1 MIDRFPGAIRLRDG
15 DRSDVPLETY
25 RCPESL
31 AFGLHR
37 SLKEL
42 PLLFLGRAD
51 SEVLDTGRMEP
62 DARDAAILHL
72 EQEQEGKI
80 VALLL
85 VNPVVIDEIA
95 GRIENRA
102 PFCASGVPGDF
113 SVLFEADLVGV
124 C

>member
-1 MIDRFPGAIRLRDG
+1 MRCRLGNG
-15 DRSDVPLETY
+15 DRSDVSLETY
-25 RCPESL
+25 RGPERFAL
-31 AFGLHR
+31 GLHGP
-37 SLKEL
+37 LKE
-42 PLLFLGRAD
+42 PPFLFLGRAD

-72 EQEQEGKI
+72 EQEQEGEI
-80 VALLL
+80 VALVLID
-85 VNPVVIDEIA
+85 PIIIDEIA